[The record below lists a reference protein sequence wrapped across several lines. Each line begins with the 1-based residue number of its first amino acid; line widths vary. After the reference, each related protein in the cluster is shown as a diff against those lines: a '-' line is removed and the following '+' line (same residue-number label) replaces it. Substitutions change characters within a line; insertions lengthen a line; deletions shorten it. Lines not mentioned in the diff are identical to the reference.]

1 MGRVGQDRPAPEQP
15 HCWGWDARA
24 VGRHVPT
31 AFGAKRLKPVC
42 LLSFVST
49 STRRGSRSEPPVA
62 VRHQPGKGEAVIDR
76 TEKDLLISELQLA
89 AVAAKL
95 NRAKEQLD
103 GRSEVRRLDECVRH
117 VVEAANLVDELL
129 DSKRR

>member
-1 MGRVGQDRPAPEQP
+1 
-15 HCWGWDARA
+15 
-24 VGRHVPT
+24 
-31 AFGAKRLKPVC
+31 
-42 LLSFVST
+42 
-49 STRRGSRSEPPVA
+49 
-62 VRHQPGKGEAVIDR
+62 VIDR